1 VTADGQ
7 AGAVGVGTVRERDWL
22 FDGHAQIG
30 EALDD

>member
-7 AGAVGVGTVRERDWL
+7 AAAVDVGTVRERDWL
-22 FDGHAQIG
+22 FAGHAHTA